1 MNLAAYRRVF
11 AIGLQDTF
19 VYRWNFLLRNGFS
32 LLPLAATLL
41 LWKSVMGGAASM
53 SGYTLPGLVLY
64 FVGVLLVDTLASP
77 TEDEWRIAAEI
88 REGQIS
94 ALLIKPLDHLVYR
107 ISLFFSYRLIYA
119 LITLPIVCSL
129 LWLLRSQIQW
139 PRQPETW
146 LLFALAVVNSALIQ
160 FFIAYSLAMLAF
172 WILEVSTVV
181 FILYSFEYFL
191 SGHVFPLDLLPESA
205 RRLLQWTPFPSELF
219 FPIQIL
225 LEKVSGT
232 EMAAGYATQ
241 IFWVLASGACARF
254 LWTRGI
260 RRYQG
265 VGI

>member
-1 MNLAAYRRVF
+1 MNFAAYRRVF

-19 VYRWNFLLRNGFS
+19 VYRWNFLLRNAFS
-32 LLPLAATLL
+32 LLPLSATLL
-41 LWKSVMGGAASM
+41 LWKTVLGQSTTVSD
-53 SGYTLPGLVLY
+53 YTFPGLVLY

-94 ALLIKPLDHLVYR
+94 ALLTKPLDHLVYR
-107 ISLFFSYRLIYA
+107 LSLFLSYRLVYA
-119 LITLPIVCSL
+119 LVTLPIVAGL
-129 LWLLRSQIQW
+129 LWVLRSEIQW
-139 PRQPETW
+139 PQHSQTW
-146 LLFALAVVNSALIQ
+146 LLFGVSVASSALIQ

-191 SGHVFPLDLLPESA
+191 SGHVFPLDLLPAAA
-205 RRLLQWTPFPSELF
+205 RELLRWTPFPSELF

-225 LEKVSGT
+225 LEKLPRT
-232 EMAAGYATQ
+232 ELLLGFATQ
-241 IFWVLASGACARF
+241 FFWILVTGLSARL
-254 LWTRGI
+254 LWKRGI